1 MSLKDAANI
10 VINCIFRANYA
21 FQRILAYLIE
31 IEPFNFILR
40 QKPFYTKRYFMDKMN
55 ILAFQLHGKAK
66 KDSILCKFLINNAYL
81 CTMNMKKFFYLF
93 AILLML
99 SACNGTRVSEKLNQI
114 DSLIAKEQFDSA
126 SIIHN
131 SLNKVDM
138 SPEDQAH
145 YYLLAT
151 QLGYITYHPLPSDSL
166 LDMAL
171 TYYNKVGNNQKLAD
185 AYYYKSARSRINED
199 YPQAILYC
207 KEAERLA
214 DQSKDIRLQYK
225 IAENLACL
233 NSFCENDLLQLH
245 YAKKALGIAYRVH
258 NNIWL
263 AYSYN
268 RISFAFANLN
278 QLDSAYF
285 YTEKTRPFIDYID
298 DPNKAVFL
306 MNMGLLYKDND
317 PQKAKDLFVKAL
329 EYDELPLTLE
339 HLADVYYDEGNKE
352 KAYSLWKKALTISG
366 GEGYEKDN
374 LIHSIISYD
383 LEHGNIDNVS
393 KNVDEI
399 INIKDSILNK
409 LKNDTIKDLQ
419 LRFDHEVAM
428 HEADKKLLTTQRL
441 LLGSAIILVLMAFY
455 LFYRKKKEEAR
466 QREHQDQLYAYTT
479 EIDQLTAN
487 RDQALAHISE
497 LESNKEANLQ
507 KINQLEEE
515 ARNAET
521 AIKKLNQN
529 IQKLLDEGAPKLKEG
544 KMLYDQI
551 MEGQTTVE
559 WTNKEE
565 EYFNKYYAATHY
577 QSYNRIRKVK
587 RVTKLSA
594 HNMFYL
600 ILKEMGKSDEEIK
613 RIMVLSPEGLRTI
626 RSRTKPLS
634 GE

>member
-1 MSLKDAANI
+1 
-10 VINCIFRANYA
+10 
-21 FQRILAYLIE
+21 
-31 IEPFNFILR
+31 
-40 QKPFYTKRYFMDKMN
+40 
-55 ILAFQLHGKAK
+55 
-66 KDSILCKFLINNAYL
+66 
-81 CTMNMKKFFYLF
+81 MNMKKIIYLF

-99 SACNGTRVSEKLNQI
+99 AGCNGTRVTEKLNEV
-114 DSLIAKEQFDSA
+114 DSLISKERYDSA
-126 SIIHN
+126 CIIHN
-131 SLNKVDM
+131 SLNEADM

-151 QLGYITYHPLPSDSL
+151 QLGYITYCPLQSDSL
-166 LDMAL
+166 LDLAL

-185 AYYYKSARSRINED
+185 AYYYKSARARINED
-199 YPQAILYC
+199 YPQAILCC
-207 KEAERLA
+207 KQAERLA
-214 DQSKDIRLQYK
+214 NQSNDLRLQFK
-225 IAENLACL
+225 IAENLAFL
-233 NSFCENDLLQLH
+233 NGLCDNGRLQLQ
-245 YAKKALGIAYRVH
+245 YAKKSLFIAQRVQ
-258 NNIWL
+258 NKNWMV
-263 AYSYN
+263 YSYN
-268 RISFAFANLN
+268 KISFAFANLD
-278 QLDSAYF
+278 QYDSAY
-285 YTEKTRPFIDYID
+285 YYIEKSIPYFEYVNNSDKVEYLTNI
-298 DPNKAVFL
+298 
-306 MNMGLLYKDND
+306 GLLYKQND
-317 PQKAKDLFVKAL
+317 PKKAKDYFEKAL
-329 EYDELPLTLE
+329 TYGDHPAVYEY
-339 HLADVYYDEGNKE
+339 LADIYFAEGNKE
-352 KAYSLWKKALTISG
+352 KAYSLWKKALSTSG
-366 GEGYEKDN
+366 GNNYEKDN

-383 LEHGNIDNVS
+383 LEQGNIDDVS

-428 HEADKKLLTTQRL
+428 HEADKKLLSTQRL
-441 LLGSAIILVLMAFY
+441 LLGSAIVLVLMAFY

-479 EIDQLTAN
+479 EIEQLTAN
-487 RDQALAHISE
+487 RDQTLAHISE

-521 AIKKLNQN
+521 AIKKLNLS
-529 IQKLLDEGAPKLKEG
+529 IQKLLNDAAPKLKEG

-551 MEGQTTVE
+551 MEGKTALN
-559 WTNKEE
+559 WSYREE
-565 EYFNKYYAATHY
+565 EYFNKYYAAIHY

-600 ILKEMGKSDEEIK
+600 ILKEMGKSDEEVK
-613 RIMVLSPEGLRTI
+613 RIMVLSPEGLRSI

>member
-1 MSLKDAANI
+1 M
-10 VINCIFRANYA
+10 
-21 FQRILAYLIE
+21 
-31 IEPFNFILR
+31 
-40 QKPFYTKRYFMDKMN
+40 KRYFMDKMN
-55 ILAFQLHGKAK
+55 LQTFQLHGLTK
-66 KDSILCKFLINNAYL
+66 KESILCRFLINNAYL
-81 CTMNMKKFFYLF
+81 CSMNMKKMTYLF

-99 SACNGTRVSEKLNQI
+99 TGCNGTRVSEKLNQV
-114 DSLIAKEQFDSA
+114 DSLIAKDQIDSA
-126 SIIHN
+126 YAIHH
-131 SLNKVDM
+131 SLNEATM
-138 SPEDQAH
+138 TEEDKAH

-151 QLGYITYHPLPSDSL
+151 QLGYVTNHPLPSDSL

-185 AYYYKSARSRINED
+185 AYYYKSFRSRMDQD
-199 YPQAILYC
+199 YPQAIIYC

-214 DQSKDIRLQYK
+214 DLNEGSRLQYK
-225 IAENLACL
+225 IAENLSYL
-233 NSFCENDLLQLH
+233 NSLCDNCLLELQ
-245 YAKKALGIAYRVH
+245 YAKRALALAKRVQ
-258 NNIWL
+258 NKNWM

-278 QLDSAYF
+278 QYDSATF
-285 YTEKTRPFIDYID
+285 YIEKTIPYIEYVYD
-298 DPNKAVFL
+298 SDKAVFL
-306 MNMGLLYKDND
+306 MNMGLLYKEND
-317 PQKAKDLFVKAL
+317 PRQAKDLLEKAL
-329 EYDELPLTLE
+329 QYDELPLALE
-339 HLADVYYDEGNKE
+339 HLADVYYAEGNKE
-352 KAYSLWKKALTISG
+352 KAYCLWKKALTKNG
-366 GEGYEKDN
+366 GVGYVKAN

-383 LEHGNIDNVS
+383 LERGNIDDVS

-428 HEADKKLLTTQRL
+428 HEADKKLLSTQRL

-479 EIDQLTAN
+479 EIEQLTAN
-487 RDQALAHISE
+487 KDKALAHISE

-507 KINQLEEE
+507 KINQLEKE
-515 ARNAET
+515 ARDAET

-551 MEGQTTVE
+551 MEGQTTLE

-577 QSYNRIRKVK
+577 QSYNRLRKVK

-600 ILKEMGKSDEEIK
+600 ILKEMGKSDEEVK
-613 RIMVLSPEGLRTI
+613 RIMVLSPEGLRSI

>member
-1 MSLKDAANI
+1 
-10 VINCIFRANYA
+10 
-21 FQRILAYLIE
+21 
-31 IEPFNFILR
+31 
-40 QKPFYTKRYFMDKMN
+40 
-55 ILAFQLHGKAK
+55 
-66 KDSILCKFLINNAYL
+66 
-81 CTMNMKKFFYLF
+81 MNMKKIIYLF
-93 AILLML
+93 TILLML
-99 SACNGTRVSEKLNQI
+99 SACNGTRVSEKLNQV
-114 DSLIAKEQFDSA
+114 DSLIAKEQIDSA
-126 SIIHN
+126 CVIHH
-131 SLNKVDM
+131 SLNEADM

-151 QLGYITYHPLPSDSL
+151 QLGYVTDHPLSTDSL
-166 LDMAL
+166 LDLAL
-171 TYYNKVGNNQKLAD
+171 TYYNKVGNNHKLANV
-185 AYYYKSARSRINED
+185 YYYKSLWSENNNN
-199 YPQAILYC
+199 YPQAILYG

-214 DQSKDIRLQYK
+214 MKTDDVRLQFK
-225 IAENLACL
+225 IAESLAFLNAFSGNNLL
-233 NSFCENDLLQLH
+233 ELQ
-245 YAKKALGIAYRVH
+245 YAKKALALAQRVQ
-258 NNIWL
+258 NKNWI

-278 QLDSAYF
+278 QHDSASY
-285 YTEKTRPFIDYID
+285 YIEKTIPYIDYVYD
-298 DPNKAVFL
+298 SDKAVFL

-317 PQKAKDLFVKAL
+317 PQRAKDLFEKAITY
-329 EYDELPLTLE
+329 EELPEAIE
-339 HLADVYYDEGNKE
+339 HLADVYYSTGNKE
-352 KAYSLWKKALTISG
+352 KAYELWRKALAKNSRYDKI
-366 GEGYEKDN
+366 N

-383 LEHGNIDNVS
+383 LERGNIDDVS

-399 INIKDSILNK
+399 INIKDSILTK
-409 LKNDTIKDLQ
+409 FKNDTIKDLQ
-419 LRFDHEVAM
+419 LRFDHEVAI
-428 HEADKKLLTTQRL
+428 HEADKKLLSTQRL
-441 LLGSAIILVLMAFY
+441 FLGSAIVLVLMAFY

-479 EIDQLTAN
+479 EIEQLTAN
-487 RDQALAHISE
+487 RDQTLAHISE

-521 AIKKLNQN
+521 AIKKLNLS
-529 IQKLLDEGAPKLKEG
+529 IQKLLNDAAPKLKEG

-551 MEGQTTVE
+551 MEGKTTLE
-559 WTNKEE
+559 WTNKDE

-600 ILKEMGKSDEEIK
+600 ILKDMGKSDEEVK
-613 RIMVLSPEGLRTI
+613 RIMVLSPEGLRSI

>member
-1 MSLKDAANI
+1 
-10 VINCIFRANYA
+10 
-21 FQRILAYLIE
+21 
-31 IEPFNFILR
+31 
-40 QKPFYTKRYFMDKMN
+40 MDNMN
-55 ILAFQLHGKAK
+55 IRAFQLHGKTK
-66 KDSILCKFLINNAYL
+66 KDSVLCKFLINNAYL
-81 CTMNMKKFFYLF
+81 CSMNMKKMIYLF

-99 SACNGTRVSEKLNQI
+99 AGCNGTRVTEKLNQI

-126 SIIHN
+126 SIIHH
-131 SLNKVDM
+131 SLNEATM
-138 SPEDQAH
+138 TEEDKAH

-151 QLGYITYHPLPSDSL
+151 QLGYITYQPLPSDSL
-166 LDMAL
+166 LDYAL
-171 TYYNKVGNNQKLAD
+171 NYYNEVGNSKMLAE
-185 AYYYKSARSRINED
+185 AYYYKSFRSRIDQD

-214 DQSKDIRLQYK
+214 ANNKDFRLQFK
-225 IAENLACL
+225 IAENLAYL
-233 NSFCENDLLQLH
+233 NGLCDNDRLQLQ
-245 YAKKALGIAYRVH
+245 YAQKALFIAQRVQ
-258 NNIWL
+258 NKNWMV
-263 AYSYN
+263 YSYN
-268 RISFAFANLN
+268 KISFAFANLD
-278 QLDSAYF
+278 QYDSAY
-285 YTEKTRPFIDYID
+285 YYIEKSIPYFEYVNNSDKVEYLTNI
-298 DPNKAVFL
+298 
-306 MNMGLLYKDND
+306 GLLYKQND
-317 PQKAKDLFVKAL
+317 LKKAKEYFEKAL
-329 EYDELPLTLE
+329 TYGDHPAVYEY
-339 HLADVYYDEGNKE
+339 LADIYYAEGDKE
-352 KAYSLWKKALTISG
+352 KAYGLWKKALSTSG
-366 GEGYEKDN
+366 RYDKDN

-383 LEHGNIDNVS
+383 LERGNIDDVS

-428 HEADKKLLTTQRL
+428 HEADKKLINMQWL
-441 LLGSAIILVLMAFY
+441 LMGSAIILVLMAFY

-479 EIDQLTAN
+479 EIEQLTAN
-487 RDQALAHISE
+487 KDKALAHISE

-613 RIMVLSPEGLRTI
+613 RIMVLSPEGLRSI

>member
-1 MSLKDAANI
+1 
-10 VINCIFRANYA
+10 
-21 FQRILAYLIE
+21 
-31 IEPFNFILR
+31 
-40 QKPFYTKRYFMDKMN
+40 MDKMN
-55 ILAFQLHGKAK
+55 IRTFQLHRKTK
-66 KDSILCKFLINNAYL
+66 KDSVLCKFLINNAYL
-81 CTMNMKKFFYLF
+81 CSMNMKKMIYLF
-93 AILLML
+93 AFLHML
-99 SACNGTRVSEKLNQI
+99 AGCNGTRVAEKLNQI

-126 SIIHN
+126 SIIHH

-138 SPEDQAH
+138 SPEDKAH

-166 LDMAL
+166 LDLAL
-171 TYYNKVGNNQKLAD
+171 MYYNKIGNTQKLAD
-185 AYYYKSARSRINED
+185 AYYYKSFRSRNNQD

-207 KEAERLA
+207 KEAEHLA

-233 NSFCENDLLQLH
+233 NSFCENDLLQLQ
-245 YAKKALGIAYRVH
+245 YAKKALSIADRAH
-258 NNIWL
+258 NNNWL

-268 RISFAFANLN
+268 RISFAFAKLN
-278 QLDSAYF
+278 QLDSASF
-285 YTEKTRPFIDYID
+285 YIEKTIPYIKYID

-306 MNMGLLYKDND
+306 MNMGLLYKNND

-329 EYDELPLTLE
+329 EHDELPLTLE
-339 HLADVYYDEGNKE
+339 HLADVYYAEGNKE

-383 LEHGNIDNVS
+383 LEHGNIDDVS

-428 HEADKKLLTTQRL
+428 HEADKKLINMQWL
-441 LLGSAIILVLMAFY
+441 LMGSAIILVLMAFY

-479 EIDQLTAN
+479 EIEQLTAN
-487 RDQALAHISE
+487 RDQTLAHISE

-507 KINQLEEE
+507 KINQLEKE
-515 ARNAET
+515 ARDAET
-521 AIKKLNQN
+521 AIKKLNLS
-529 IQKLLDEGAPKLKEG
+529 IQKLLNDAAPKLKEG

-551 MEGQTTVE
+551 MEGKTALN
-559 WTNKEE
+559 WSYREE
-565 EYFNKYYAATHY
+565 EYFNKYYAAIHY

-600 ILKEMGKSDEEIK
+600 ILKEMGKSDEEVK
-613 RIMVLSPEGLRTI
+613 RIMVLSPEGLRSI